1 MTEHNLQNSRSSR
14 GSLINRF
21 GCKGNIMNT
30 AFILMAQYEGQAIIS
45 LELVCRDYFTHL
57 TPDTFQRK
65 VMSGQIKLPITR
77 LEPSQK
83 SAKGIHLTDLA
94 AYLDLQRAAAV
105 KEHNQLNGIKHSV

>member
-1 MTEHNLQNSRSSR
+1 M
-14 GSLINRF
+14 
-21 GCKGNIMNT
+21 KT
-30 AFILMAQYEGQAIIS
+30 AFILMAQYDGQAIIS

-57 TPDTFQRK
+57 TPDMFQRK

-77 LEPSQK
+77 MEPSQK

-105 KEHNQLNGIKHSV
+105 KENRQINGLKHVV

>member
-1 MTEHNLQNSRSSR
+1 
-14 GSLINRF
+14 
-21 GCKGNIMNT
+21 MNT
-30 AFILMAQYEGQAIIS
+30 AFILMAQYDGQAIIS

-57 TPDTFQRK
+57 TPDMLQRK

-77 LEPSQK
+77 LEQSQK

-105 KEHNQLNGIKHSV
+105 KEHNQINGLKYAL